1 MGVSIC
7 GYYRQVLAIVQHL
20 DGERVTAAAGG
31 LLTDAKCLMLSKV
44 LTQLGNFGGFKREGC
59 RGFCSTVVERMLG
72 APEAAQTPAAGSPC
86 PAPGLAHPGT
96 MAACSQNLLLKGLT
110 LSQVANAAVNRL
122 GVVGLGCIVPCSC
135 CPGSRASGGCLSQDV
150 AL

>member
-7 GYYRQVLAIVQHL
+7 GYHGQVLAIVRHL

-31 LLTDAKCLMLSKV
+31 LLPDAKCLMLSKV
-44 LTQLGNFGGFKREGC
+44 LTQLGNSSGSKQEGC
-59 RGFCSTVVERMLG
+59 KHFHSRVVERMLG
-72 APEAAQTPAAGSPC
+72 APEAAQTPAAGPPC
-86 PAPGLAHPGT
+86 PVPGLAHPGT

-110 LSQVANAAVNRL
+110 LSQVASAAVNRL
-122 GVVGLGCIVPCSC
+122 GVVGLECIVPCSC
-135 CPGSRASGGCLSQDV
+135 SPGSRASGERLSQDD